1 MRKEAPVKKLI
12 IAAMVA
18 AFGAAVVLPA
28 VAIVQSDSA
37 FAKSTK
43 KKAAKKPAKK
53 ATPKKTSM

>member
-12 IAAMVA
+12 ITAMLA

-37 FAKSTK
+37 FAKTTK
-43 KKAAKKPAKK
+43 KKVVHKPAKR